1 MKKYEWYFHT
11 LLQYL
16 RIASNYAKFFF
27 LEILTEV
34 LSCLA
39 FSAQLLMHIKIE
51 QTKLHVIILMLLT
64 YKFNS
69 DGDHLV

>member
-1 MKKYEWYFHT
+1 M
-11 LLQYL
+11 Q
-16 RIASNYAKFFF
+16 SSFF

-39 FSAQLLMHIKIE
+39 FSGQLLMHIKIE